1 MLILKSFPVFCCPLK
16 FHKFALLFPTRM
28 IQDNYETVFWLIV
41 ILNNICTV
49 EALRLNHD
57 RLVSIIQGFS
67 VFSIVYIKV
76 WLFIFDFVHVFRIK
90 ELKNYPLFAL
100 KDCLILA
107 CFRVALLFNKCCKTY
122 MQDNRFFKFFN
133 IMD

>member
-1 MLILKSFPVFCCPLK
+1 
-16 FHKFALLFPTRM
+16 M

-90 ELKNYPLFAL
+90 ELKNYPMLAF
-100 KDCLILA
+100 KDFFILA
-107 CFRVALLFNKCCKTY
+107 CFREAFLFNKCLRTY
-122 MQDNRFFKFFN
+122 MEDNRVLKLLD
-133 IMD
+133 IMDRIFMI